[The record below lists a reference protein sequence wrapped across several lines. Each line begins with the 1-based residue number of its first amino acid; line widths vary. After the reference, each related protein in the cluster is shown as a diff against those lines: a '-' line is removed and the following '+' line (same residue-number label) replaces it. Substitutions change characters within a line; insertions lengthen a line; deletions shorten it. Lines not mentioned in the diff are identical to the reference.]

1 VNGWETSNKRR
12 AIFRKVG
19 WDLMVQ
25 QSTFWRTILTLG
37 LVVGVAH
44 RPQTSQVCAAPTEAK
59 AVADLQAAAIAGES
73 LIAADVWQLQDPRG
87 RQWSWADFEKSDF
100 VVVAFVGSECPL
112 ARLYAQRLRELAQ
125 VHAARSIA
133 FVGVNSNLQDS
144 LEEIE
149 RNAKELGLPFPV
161 LKDPGHRL
169 ADALGATRT
178 PEVFVLDR
186 QRQVRYRGR
195 IDDQYGIGYARQ
207 KPTRADLAI
216 ALQSLLAGEA
226 VAEPHTEAVGCLIGR
241 QRPVDN
247 SANVTYSEHI
257 APILNQ
263 HCVQCHRS
271 GQVGPMALTDYR
283 EVAGWAETIGE
294 VVKDGRMPPWHA
306 TESHV
311 PLANDRRLSDEHK
324 RQLAA
329 WVAAGAPAGDPA
341 RTPPLP
347 HLVDGWRLPRHPD
360 LVIPMAD
367 QPTVVPA
374 DGEIKYRY
382 FVADPGLTEDRWVQA
397 MEVLPGNRSI
407 VHHVLI
413 FLTQGDEDDVVERE
427 FAGGARGF
435 FAGYAPGS
443 GADAYPEG
451 MAKFLPAGSKLVFQ
465 IHYTPNGTEQSD
477 LSQLGLVFADPA
489 TVRNEVETRS
499 AFQPFLQI
507 APRGDDQQATTRTV
521 LQDPERLLGLMPHLH
536 LRGKSFR
543 YLMKRPGDADWLT
556 LLDVP
561 RYDFNWQTS
570 YRLADDLELP
580 AGTAIR
586 CIAHFDNSAANP
598 NNPDPD
604 ARVRWGEQTQDEMLI
619 GYFDVAHPVDPQ
631 HRSSTLR
638 DVGLMRAEEFI
649 GQCDRNE
656 DFQLQL
662 TEVPGRMR
670 EQGQEADRDRDGILT
685 TTELQPLFSP

>member
-1 VNGWETSNKRR
+1 
-12 AIFRKVG
+12 
-19 WDLMVQ
+19 MVQ
-25 QSTFWRTILTLG
+25 QSGTRRRLLAVAAILS
-37 LVVGVAH
+37 VVYRVPSGV
-44 RPQTSQVCAAPTEAK
+44 VCAAPTAAEA
-59 AVADLQAAAIAGES
+59 AADLQDAGHPRGSSVLPIAS
-73 LIAADVWQLQDPRG
+73 LSADAWQLQDPRG
-87 RQWSWADFEKSDF
+87 RQWTWADFEKSDF

-112 ARLYAQRLRELAQ
+112 ARLYAHRLKELAR
-125 VHAARSIA
+125 VHAAHSIA

-149 RNAKELGLPFPV
+149 RSTKELAIPFPV

-207 KPTRADLAI
+207 KPQRDDLAI
-216 ALQSLLAGEA
+216 ALKSLRAGEA
-226 VAEPHTEAVGCLIGR
+226 VAVPHTEAMGCLIGR
-241 QRPVDN
+241 QRPVDT
-247 SANVTYSEHI
+247 SSNVTYSEHI

-263 HCVQCHRS
+263 HCVQCHRP

-294 VVKDGRMPPWHA
+294 VVHDGRMPPWHA

-311 PLANDRRLSDEHK
+311 PLANDRRLSEEHK
-324 RQLAA
+324 RQIAA
-329 WVAAGAPAGDPA
+329 WVAAGAPEGDSA

-347 HLVDGWRLPRHPD
+347 RFVEGWRLPRHPD
-360 LVIPMAD
+360 LVVPMAD

-397 MEVLPGNRSI
+397 MEVQPGNRSI

-413 FLTQGDEDDVVERE
+413 FLTQGDEQVVERE

-443 GADAYPEG
+443 GADAYPAG
-451 MAKFLPAGSKLVFQ
+451 MAKFLPAGSKLIFQ

-489 TVRNEVETRS
+489 SVRHEVETRS
-499 AFQPFLQI
+499 AFQPFLRI

-521 LQDPERLLGLMPHLH
+521 LHDDERLLGLMPHLH

-543 YLMKRPGDADWLT
+543 YLMKRPGDSDWVT

-570 YRLADDLELP
+570 YRLAQELELP

-586 CIAHFDNSAANP
+586 CVAHFDNSAANP

-604 ARVRWGEQTQDEMLI
+604 AGVRWGEQTQDEMLI

-631 HRSSTLR
+631 RRPSGR
-638 DVGLMRAEEFI
+638 QDVGLTRAEEFI

-662 TEVPGRMR
+662 AEVPRGMR
-670 EQGQEADRDRDGILT
+670 EQGQAADRDRDGILT
-685 TTELQPLFSP
+685 PTELQSFFSP